1 MDEFALTG
9 EIAEF
14 WSILSSYSNSKM
26 KITLRKKFSCLS
38 DNFEIFVIFEILAI
52 FEFSNGHFGEIAKY
66 IGNLFFVNFGQ
77 IDVFYILAE
86 FEVDGMRPNESIK
99 MNERA
104 LKG

>member
-52 FEFSNGHFGEIAKY
+52 FEFSNGHFCEIAKY

-86 FEVDGMRPNESIK
+86 FEVDGMRPNECTK
-99 MNERA
+99 MDEGA